1 MHIKTIDFQ
10 KYTSI
15 KIGTINKVTIIES
28 PLDYYEILN
37 NYKNPKIIGFANNL
51 LVAPDTHGLIKLG
64 DAFDYIKDCGDYLEV
79 GANTKSGRL
88 FSYAKKNNLSGFE
101 ILCGLPGSIGGIIKM
116 NAGLKE
122 YEIKKNL
129 LGILS
134 IKDSSK
140 LEFLDISLLNLGY
153 RTSNINSLIFAGIF
167 KKVSSFNESLVSLFK
182 QMRSNQ
188 PKEPSF
194 GSCFKNPINNFA
206 GKIIEECG
214 LKGVAFGKNKSL
226 MFSPKHANFLINL
239 GNSSFFDAIE
249 LINLAKQKAL
259 EIHKTQL
266 QEEVQILQG
275 E

>member
-1 MHIKTIDFQ
+1 MQKKQIDFS

-15 KIGTINKVTIIES
+15 KIGFINEVTIIES

-37 NYKNPKIIGFANNL
+37 TFKNPKIIGCANNL
-51 LVAPDTHGLIKLG
+51 LVAPNTNELIKLG
-64 DAFDYIKDCGDYLEV
+64 NEFDYIKDCGDYLEV
-79 GANTKSGRL
+79 GANTKSGKL
-88 FSYAKKNNLSGFE
+88 FSYAKENNLSGFE

-140 LEFLDISLLNLGY
+140 LEFIDSKLLNLGY

-167 KKVSSFNESLVSLFK
+167 KKEVGFNESLVPLFR

-194 GSCFKNPINNFA
+194 GSCFKNPPNNFA

-214 LKGVAFGKNKSL
+214 LKGISFGKNKSL

-249 LINLAKQKAL
+249 LISLAKQKAL
-259 EIHKTQL
+259 EIHKIQL